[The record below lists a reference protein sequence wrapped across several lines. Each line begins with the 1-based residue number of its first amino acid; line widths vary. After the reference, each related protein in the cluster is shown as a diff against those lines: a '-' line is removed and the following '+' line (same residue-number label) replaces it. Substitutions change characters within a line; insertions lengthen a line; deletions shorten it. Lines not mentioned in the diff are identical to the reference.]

1 MENNKM
7 KKITLIKSTF
17 LKEVETKKKLCDF
30 IMNQSKLSMGEEC
43 LKFERNFSSK
53 QKRKYS
59 VFVSNGSCANLLL
72 LQSLMNMGK
81 LKIGD
86 KVLFSSL
93 TWATNVM
100 PIIQL
105 GLKPIPLDCEIN
117 TLNVSSK
124 ILEKKLEQ
132 EKDIKCLFLTNALG
146 FCDDLDEID
155 NICKRHNIIFLE
167 DNCESLGSEY
177 KNTLLGNFGIASTF
191 SFFVGHHLS
200 TIEGGMITTDD
211 EHLYE
216 MLVMARSHGWSR
228 NNSKEFILQKYKNE
242 RADDFYELYN
252 FYELGFNFRPTE
264 INGFIGNEQI
274 KNWNHIIDTRELNF
288 KLISK
293 SIEENPNIFNLELNK
308 MTKIS
313 NFGVPLIFKTKELYE
328 RYLELF
334 IRSKIEV
341 RPIIGGD
348 ITKQPFF
355 KKNISTKYNCENSDF
370 IHRNG
375 FYIGNNPELNQEEIE
390 RICNTIQKK

>member
-1 MENNKM
+1 ME
-7 KKITLIKSTF
+7 KITLIKSTF
-17 LKEVETKKKLCDF
+17 LKEEETKNKLCDF

-43 LKFERNFSSK
+43 LKFEDNFSNK

-59 VFVSNGSCANLLL
+59 VFVANGSCANLLL

-81 LKIGD
+81 LEPGD

-105 GLKPIPLDCEIN
+105 GLEPIPLDCEIN
-117 TLNVSSK
+117 TLNVSST
-124 ILEKKLEQ
+124 ILEEKLEE

-146 FCDDLDEID
+146 FCDDIDEIN
-155 NICKRHNIIFLE
+155 NICKRHDIILLE

-177 KNTLLGNFGIASTF
+177 KDTLLGNFGVASTF

-200 TIEGGMITTDD
+200 TIEGGMISTDD
-211 EHLYE
+211 EYLYE

-228 NNSKEFILQKYKNE
+228 NNSKEFILQKYKHD

-274 KNWNHIIDTRELNF
+274 KNWNYIVDTRELNF
-288 KLISK
+288 KHISK
-293 SIEENPNIFNLELNK
+293 SIEENPNILCLELNN

-313 NFGVPLIFKTKELYE
+313 NFGIPLVFKSKELYE
-328 RYLELF
+328 RYLSLF
-334 IRSKIEV
+334 TNSKIEV

-355 KKNISTKYNCENSDF
+355 KKNISSKYICKNSDF
-370 IHRNG
+370 IHSNG

-390 RICNTIQKK
+390 RICKIIQMK